1 MTTPTNYST
10 LYNAVPTTSTAT
22 LYTSSSGN
30 GIKQIL
36 AVNGTGSAA
45 TVTLN
50 LIRKGGTSTDGYGVA
65 IAAAVSVPAND
76 TTELLSQRLGSE
88 YNELILHSG
97 DYISGLQGTSSA
109 LTLIIYG
116 V

>member
-10 LYNAVPTTSTAT
+10 LYNGTPTTSNTT

-30 GIKQIL
+30 GAKQVL

-45 TVTLN
+45 TITLT
-50 LIRKGGTSTDGYGVA
+50 LVRKSGSPTDAYAVP

-76 TTELLSQRLGSE
+76 ITELLSQRLGSE
-88 YNELILHSG
+88 YNELIMHSG
-97 DYISGLQGTSSA
+97 DYLYGEQGTSSA
-109 LTLIIYG
+109 ITLIAYG